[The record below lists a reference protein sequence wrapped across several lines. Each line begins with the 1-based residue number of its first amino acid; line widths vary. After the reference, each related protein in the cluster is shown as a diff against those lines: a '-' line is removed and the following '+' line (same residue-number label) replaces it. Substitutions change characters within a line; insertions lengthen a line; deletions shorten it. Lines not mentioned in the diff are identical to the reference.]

1 METPKR
7 PPSRL
12 SFSRLDTVEREAR
25 THAATLK
32 ADEAV
37 FSSVPDFSATRQEVR
52 DKETQIKVDSQAGQL
67 ARCVDLVRRM
77 VQHSLDRNFD
87 TDVRLH
93 RQLTSTLS
101 TYKRVGDLTNLCL
114 LSFPAAVNAIQALQV
129 ELERH
134 LSLRIDMSG
143 LARQIQLLQVVHHQH
158 DSITALQNSPR
169 DFEIRM
175 AAIRSDRARD
185 AILEL
190 GFLQDTSNKMA
201 M

>member
-1 METPKR
+1 
-7 PPSRL
+7 
-12 SFSRLDTVEREAR
+12 
-25 THAATLK
+25 
-32 ADEAV
+32 
-37 FSSVPDFSATRQEVR
+37 
-52 DKETQIKVDSQAGQL
+52 
-67 ARCVDLVRRM
+67 
-77 VQHSLDRNFD
+77 
-87 TDVRLH
+87 
-93 RQLTSTLS
+93 
-101 TYKRVGDLTNLCL
+101 LTNLCL

-129 ELERH
+129 ELGSMALNFMGILSDMKLTRESLERH